1 MMTFVIVTC
10 AVIVIYCIYTVQKER
25 GVLKKREVELQ
36 NNIIKLNDD
45 KKKSLDEIEHS
56 KISAELLLKK
66 EKESLEAYQNTKE
79 KEFERLLRDAKEL
92 KNELENGFLRGRKW
106 LADAYSEYIDIK
118 DGELQCSLLV
128 KPNPALKSAELV
140 AEIRRSKA
148 ELIKKLKFLEYQVKS
163 YEEYFPELIDYKI
176 AILDELID
184 FRSERIEDNEEI
196 DPALKYGYISKEDYQ
211 KKSDTEKFQMA
222 LDQYWKREKS
232 NLEIGRV
239 YERYIGYLH
248 EKDGWEV
255 KYDGIIK
262 GFEDFGRDLI
272 CSKNGETLVIQCKC
286 WAKEKVIREKHIMQL
301 FGTTVLYEYEHKISK
316 VTPVFFTTT
325 KLSEAATLVADRL
338 GIQIRYEDLKRYP
351 MIKCNINQTTKEKI
365 YHLPFDQQY
374 DKIILN
380 IEEGKFYANT
390 IIEAESHGFRR
401 AFRWSGNE

>member
-25 GVLKKREVELQ
+25 GVLKKKEVELQ

-45 KKKSLDEIEHS
+45 KKKSLDEIEYS

-92 KNELENGFLRGRKW
+92 KTEFENGYLRGRKW
-106 LADAYSEYIDIK
+106 LADAYSEYIDMK
-118 DGELQCSLLV
+118 EDELQCSFLV
-128 KPNPALKSAELV
+128 KPNPAWKSAELV

-148 ELIKKLKFLEYQVKS
+148 ELIKRLKFLEYQVKS
-163 YEEYFPELIDYKI
+163 YEEYFPELIDYKT

-184 FRSERIEDNEEI
+184 FRSERIGDNEEI
-196 DPALKYGYISKEDYQ
+196 DPALKYGFISKEDYQ
-211 KKSDTEKFQMA
+211 KRSDTEKFQMA
-222 LDQYWKREKS
+222 LDQYWKRDKS

-239 YERYIGYLH
+239 YERYIGYLY

-272 CSKNGETLVIQCKC
+272 CSKNEKTLIIQCKC

-301 FGTTVLYEYEHKISK
+301 FGTTVLYEYEHKISN

-380 IEEGKFYANT
+380 VEGGKFYANT